1 MSSSVVAVGRSAG
14 QRTSVAIGLALLI
27 ALLLGSG
34 CMPPRALRGRA
45 PAPTIDAPDS
55 PELAD
60 ALSGTL
66 TAVQY
71 GGAATIVDLPSRR
84 ELRLDLG
91 RRVRMVAGPDE
102 LGRIVYEARNPRWW
116 EFFPFDVFTPGDD
129 RRALFV
135 RSLGG
140 GRPRVLREYESS
152 GSGGD
157 QLQIS
162 RRGGRVLYLFDDDLR
177 VYDVG
182 GRELLRQRF
191 HNIDHREAWID
202 DDGARLH
209 FERLE
214 PTDPAG
220 PMIPY
225 ALRGWLAVSIDLS
238 TGEERIES
246 HPPQKPYV
254 ASMSNGRGRFWGG
267 APTMVLVR
275 LAEPRSTHDP
285 RGELPGD
292 LDDDALEFASGATI
306 YHGLAAPEDGA
317 YGFWRLGPT
326 EHSLRLG
333 ERSTG
338 KTLNLVRRFEPGV
351 WNFTDVRVDPN
362 LLGEPAPLR
371 R

>member
-1 MSSSVVAVGRSAG
+1 MSWVVAAEDRSAG
-14 QRTSVAIGLALLI
+14 QLARDVLRLALLV
-27 ALLLGSG
+27 ALFLGSG
-34 CMPPRALRGRA
+34 CAPSRAFRGRA
-45 PAPTIDAPDS
+45 PAPTLDAPDS

-66 TAVQY
+66 TAVRY
-71 GGAATIVDLPSRR
+71 GGAATIIDLPSRR
-84 ELRLDLG
+84 ELRIDLG
-91 RRVRMVAGPDE
+91 RRVSMVAGPDE
-102 LGRIVYEARNPRWW
+102 SGRIAYEARNPRWW
-116 EFFPFDVFTPGDD
+116 EIFPFYVFTHGN
-129 RRALFV
+129 RREALFV

-140 GRPRVLREYESS
+140 GRARVLREYESW
-152 GSGGD
+152 GSGCD

-162 RRGGRVLYLFDDDLR
+162 RRGGRVLYRVDDDLR

-182 GRELLRQRF
+182 GRELFRQRF
-191 HNIDHREAWID
+191 HNIDHRSSWID
-202 DDGARLH
+202 DDDARLH

-214 PTDPAG
+214 PMDPAG

-246 HPPQKPYV
+246 DPPQKPHV
-254 ASMSNGRGRFWGG
+254 ASVSNGQGRFWGG
-267 APTMVLVR
+267 APTMVVVK
-275 LAEPRSTHDP
+275 LAEPRSTEDP

-292 LDDDALEFASGATI
+292 LDGGTLEFESGATI

-333 ERSTG
+333 ERRTG

-351 WNFTDVRVDPN
+351 WSFTDVRVDPN